1 MGNKEERIKEEKKL
15 EPKTKKIIGIFVV
28 IILIALIILGLMI
41 NKNIFKKNI
50 SNVNS
55 INDQMKTEINDLF
68 QQDES
73 ERIIIG
79 LGGESTANVKRG
91 TEAFGVPF
99 AFSPENPQA
108 WGTQKNGC
116 NYNIKIINSPND
128 CTKNGW
134 ANPLYDVYPGTTNQL
149 FDEIYNEKGYALI
162 KIEIPKD
169 VEPCIQR
176 FMINVSCRSYPNETT
191 ADYFNLNVIK

>member
-1 MGNKEERIKEEKKL
+1 M

-55 INDQMKTEINDLF
+55 INDQLKREIDITLEQDKNLVIFPGGKAEKTATVE
-68 QQDES
+68 
-73 ERIIIG
+73 
-79 LGGESTANVKRG
+79 RG
-91 TEAFGVPF
+91 TEMLGVPIGFEPKNPEAFG
-99 AFSPENPQA
+99 AA
-108 WGTQKNGC
+108 KNKCTYSIEIGLDEF
-116 NYNIKIINSPND
+116 NKVVYW

-134 ANPLYDVYPGTTNQL
+134 TNPLNDIYPGTRNIY
-149 FDEIYNEKGYALI
+149 FDEVQDGKGYALI

-169 VEPCIQR
+169 VEPCIQP
-176 FMINVSCRSYPNETT
+176 FVVNVSCTGYPNETVSN
-191 ADYFNLNVIK
+191 YFNVEIIKKKGLF